1 MKNWMKALT
10 LSALLFSTTA
20 LAEPYWAQKPI
31 QCSSQE
37 ELIERAKSEGEL
49 PTIIFNGNTMGAD
62 GTITGSRFV
71 FATNKETET
80 WTLMEFPYGGKQGC
94 ILGRG
99 IGQITFGDGGV
110 KT

>member
-1 MKNWMKALT
+1 M
-10 LSALLFSTTA
+10 LSGLLYSTSVF
-20 LAEPYWAQKPI
+20 AEPYWAHKPI

-62 GTITGSRFV
+62 GTISGSRFV

-80 WTLMEFPYGGKQGC
+80 WTLMEFPDGGQQGC

-99 IGQITFGDGGV
+99 VGEITFGVGGIR
-110 KT
+110 T